1 MAVEV
6 ERMILRLEA
15 NLARYEREMKRAA
28 DLTSRRMGQIER
40 SARQGSRVVDR
51 EMRRAAESTRRA
63 ARDME
68 RESRR
73 AARGIERPFM
83 GLQGRIG
90 GALAAAFSAQQ
101 IVEFADS
108 FTRINNTLKVA
119 GLEADALKATYED
132 LFDIA
137 QRNAAPFEELTT
149 LYGRLAQAQTALG
162 ASQGQLLQFTEGVAQ
177 ALIIQGASAT
187 QASGALLQLTQAVA
201 GGVVRAE
208 EFNSINEG
216 ARPILQAVANGLE
229 EAGGSVARLRSLVL
243 EGKVSSEAFFN
254 AFLAGSRGL
263 AEQAGRAQLTVGLA
277 FNRVKTSLTNLI
289 GVVDDSSGS
298 SKFLADQLASVASWL
313 DGVAAAAPAAIE
325 QLGRYISQIE
335 RLSGIDVNGPG
346 ALGQALGGAMRETI
360 RQAILSPTQPRSP
373 FDELRRA
380 ETRLADPDL
389 SRGQRQRFERLAQSA
404 REAIGALEA
413 ERELTREL
421 GRAGFASGPLASRSA
436 AAAEVAPIETVSIAD
451 FPVDGE
457 AAGGG
462 RRGRG
467 GGSKRENALEREIQ
481 QIQRRTEALRL
492 DAEVIGLSHFESDR
506 LRATTELLNAARE
519 AGVTITPQLEQQVNQ
534 LSTAYA
540 QQAEE
545 VRALEEAQR
554 AMEQVS
560 GMVADGLT
568 DVFEGMIT
576 GSKNAKE
583 AIGDLL
589 GQLGRLLINQA
600 FRSLLMGPQ
609 GGGGGGGLLG
619 ALFGRAI
626 GGPVDAGKAV
636 RVGEFGPETFVPTVP
651 GRIIPT
657 SGQGG
662 EASAAPVTVQLNI
675 DARGATPDAVAAL
688 ERRIPSIAVRAVE
701 EAQRARVLRR

>member
-15 NLARYEREMKRAA
+15 NLARYEKEMKRAA
-28 DLTSRRMGQIER
+28 DLTSRRMSQIER
-40 SARQGSRVVDR
+40 SARQGSRGVDR
-51 EMRRAAESTRRA
+51 DMRRAAESTRRA

-162 ASQGQLLQFTEGVAQ
+162 ATQGQLLQFTEGVAQ
-177 ALIIQGASAT
+177 ALIIQGASAQ
-187 QASGALLQLTQAVA
+187 QARGALLQLTQAVA

-208 EFNSINEG
+208 EFNSVNEG

-229 EAGGSVARLRSLVL
+229 EAGGSVARLRQLVL

-254 AFLAGSRGL
+254 AFLAGSQGL

-277 FNRVKTSLTNLI
+277 FNRVKTSITNLI
-289 GVVDDSSGS
+289 GVVDQSSGAS
-298 SKFLADQLASVASWL
+298 AALADQLGSVASGL
-313 DGVAAAAPAAIE
+313 DAVAAAAPAAIA
-325 QLGRYISQIE
+325 QLGSYISQLE
-335 RLSGIDVNGPG
+335 RLSGIEVNSLGS
-346 ALGQALGGAMRETI
+346 LGQALGGAT

-421 GRAGFASGPLASRSA
+421 GRAGFASRPLASRAPA
-436 AAAEVAPIETVSIAD
+436 AAAEPAPIETVSLAD

-457 AAGGG
+457 TAGGG
-462 RRGRG
+462 RRGG
-467 GGSKRENALEREIQ
+467 AGKRENALEREIE

-492 DAEVIGLSHFESDR
+492 DAEVIGLSQFESDR
-506 LRATTELLNAARE
+506 LHATTELLNAARE

-540 QQAEE
+540 QQAEQ

-568 DVFEGMIT
+568 DVFEGLIT
-576 GSKNAKE
+576 GSKNAQE
-583 AIGDLL
+583 AIAGLL
-589 GQLGRLLINQA
+589 SQLGRLLINRA
-600 FRSLLMGPQ
+600 FNSLIGGLF
-609 GGGGGGGLLG
+609 GGGGGGIFG
-619 ALFGRAI
+619 ALFGRAA

-636 RVGEFGPETFVPTVP
+636 RVGEFGPETFVPTTP
-651 GRIIPT
+651 GRIIPADRA
-657 SGQGG
+657 QP
-662 EASAAPVTVQLNI
+662 AQAAPQITYQI
-675 DARGATPDAVAAL
+675 DARGAQMGVADQITAAL
-688 ERRIPSIAVRAVE
+688 H
-701 EAQRARVLRR
+701 QYDQRVLPGSLARIQKRTG